1 MAARLLR
8 PHCHGAAVG
17 QFFFIYNCK
26 FLFQY
31 STIADKTAC
40 DQTHF
45 LVNYLVNSLGFSRG
59 EAISTSTKVTRSKS
73 TGNPQSVLKFLE
85 KSGLDKTHI
94 GNIVSAVPKL
104 LVCDVDKTLKPK
116 LDILQGIGLTGSDL
130 VKVITGSVSILKS
143 LEVSDLEFCISYLRK
158 ILGSDEYVV
167 KAIKKRTCLLSV
179 KACERVKINM
189 LFFQSIGFTDDDIKK
204 FILQNPY
211 TLLASPEVVEEKVHR
226 LENEFHISRASGLFI
241 HGVDVFISMKES
253 TVDTKLDVLRDYG
266 WSKWEI
272 IKLVQLL
279 PYCLR
284 LSKEKLRAALDFYM
298 VQLGL
303 KPAYLASH
311 PTLLMFSMKKR
322 VLPRLEF
329 MRSLVEKKLC
339 DEDYNLYTV
348 LLPSEQ
354 KFYQAY
360 VLAHK
365 MPDVCELYNKIQQHG
380 KDKKQLP
387 MLCWMRHARM
397 TTVVAFNQRRAVMA
411 TALQMTH
418 CCLMRGLDLQLVV
431 ISSMHSYRLPVANT
445 QHSVKQAE
453 AEPVMHNFTSF
464 NSLRWINFNVNSSQA
479 GQIAMAEFQLGSRSH
494 RKRDTEG
501 CVRYEAAAA
510 AAAARFHGFTDFLS
524 LNSIKSQCL
533 YSTSATSA
541 LVKYLVDSLGFSKQE
556 ASSASSKVTSRKHL
570 DNPDLVINFLKQ
582 TGFRNTQVKKLVFM
596 APKLLYHDVNKTL
609 KPKFQCL
616 MDLGLSGSDLAKL
629 TTKDTTIV
637 EKGLVTHLRPTIDF
651 LRKILG
657 SDEDV
662 VKAIKKSS
670 WLISFNAHQIMKNNV
685 VLLRNSG
692 VSDVKIRKVVLICPH
707 YLTQKP
713 EWVKD
718 LLHRLEKDF
727 RIPLH
732 SPMFPY
738 GFHALAAQKKSKYE
752 NKIEIFKSFGW
763 SNDYVLMMFRKLPY
777 CIALSEDKI
786 QKALSFYMN
795 RLGCEPAY
803 LASHPS
809 ILVFSLEKRVV
820 PRMQVLKILDEKKIE
835 RRKLGFYYALTIT
848 ETKFMDYFVLPY
860 KDQIPDLYEQLNK
873 IVAP

>member
-1 MAARLLR
+1 MEGKGSSNGKSLGGR
-8 PHCHGAAVG
+8 
-17 QFFFIYNCK
+17 
-26 FLFQY
+26 
-31 STIADKTAC
+31 T
-40 DQTHF
+40 
-45 LVNYLVNSLGFSRG
+45 LVNN
-59 EAISTSTKVTRSKS
+59 
-73 TGNPQSVLKFLE
+73 
-85 KSGLDKTHI
+85 
-94 GNIVSAVPKL
+94 
-104 LVCDVDKTLKPK
+104 
-116 LDILQGIGLTGSDL
+116 
-130 VKVITGSVSILKS
+130 
-143 LEVSDLEFCISYLRK
+143 
-158 ILGSDEYVV
+158 
-167 KAIKKRTCLLSV
+167 
-179 KACERVKINM
+179 
-189 LFFQSIGFTDDDIKK
+189 
-204 FILQNPY
+204 
-211 TLLASPEVVEEKVHR
+211 
-226 LENEFHISRASGLFI
+226 EN
-241 HGVDVFISMKES
+241 
-253 TVDTKLDVLRDYG
+253 
-266 WSKWEI
+266 
-272 IKLVQLL
+272 
-279 PYCLR
+279 
-284 LSKEKLRAALDFYM
+284 
-298 VQLGL
+298 
-303 KPAYLASH
+303 
-311 PTLLMFSMKKR
+311 
-322 VLPRLEF
+322 
-329 MRSLVEKKLC
+329 
-339 DEDYNLYTV
+339 
-348 LLPSEQ
+348 
-354 KFYQAY
+354 
-360 VLAHK
+360 
-365 MPDVCELYNKIQQHG
+365 
-380 KDKKQLP
+380 
-387 MLCWMRHARM
+387 
-397 TTVVAFNQRRAVMA
+397 
-411 TALQMTH
+411 
-418 CCLMRGLDLQLVV
+418 
-431 ISSMHSYRLPVANT
+431 
-445 QHSVKQAE
+445 
-453 AEPVMHNFTSF
+453 
-464 NSLRWINFNVNSSQA
+464 
-479 GQIAMAEFQLGSRSH
+479 
-494 RKRDTEG
+494 
-501 CVRYEAAAA
+501 
-510 AAAARFHGFTDFLS
+510 
-524 LNSIKSQCL
+524 IKSQCL

-556 ASSASSKVTSRKHL
+556 ASLASSK
-570 DNPDLVINFLKQ
+570 
-582 TGFRNTQVKKLVFM
+582 VKKLVFM

-651 LRKILG
+651 LRKIMG

-692 VSDVKIRKVVLICPH
+692 VSDVKIRKLVLICPH

-738 GFHALAAQKKSKYE
+738 GFHTLAAQKKSKYE

-820 PRMQVLKILDEKKIE
+820 PRMQVLKILDEKKVE